1 MSQQDR
7 PRRFRGLPATGV
19 GFLIAG
25 GALVA
30 ISWVTGSGVW
40 GYVGW
45 VVVVASAVLVIIG
58 LVARGA
64 ER

>member
-7 PRRFRGLPATGV
+7 PRRFRGLPAAGV
-19 GFLIAG
+19 VFLIAG

-30 ISWVTGSGVW
+30 IAWATGSGVW
-40 GYVGW
+40 GYGGW
-45 VVVVASAVLVIIG
+45 VVMVAGAVLVIMG

-64 ER
+64 AK